1 MKFIV
6 ATGEII
12 LDLYCKVLNKPKD
25 LAKFNEL
32 ELLAYYESPN
42 VVAFLCVVITMVSY
56 AIIWRRFFRF
66 DKDFKLLRK
75 SEYDQLQA
83 QARNQRANFR
93 QKVYSKVSAT
103 SIFNYFLIF

>member
-42 VVAFLCVVITMVSY
+42 VVAFLCVLITMVSY
-56 AIIWRRFFRF
+56 VIIWRRFFRF

-83 QARNQRANFR
+83 QARNQRERILDKKYTRKYQQRRF
-93 QKVYSKVSAT
+93 ST
-103 SIFNYFLIF
+103 IF